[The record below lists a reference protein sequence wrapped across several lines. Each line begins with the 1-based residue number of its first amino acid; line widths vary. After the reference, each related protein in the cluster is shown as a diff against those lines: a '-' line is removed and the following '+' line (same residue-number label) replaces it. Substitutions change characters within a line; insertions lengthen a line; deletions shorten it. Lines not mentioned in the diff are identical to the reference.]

1 MLQIF
6 NPNSALFWYL
16 DLIEKDPFF
25 AVCIPTYYFAFR
37 FTQAQR
43 LSTCQKGLHCNLTCC
58 QLLRQVHED
67 VIVLTWKQLVTPNG
81 CYTTCTGTLNRF
93 AVHYLGTGRT
103 SQDRSFGSL
112 PPYRER
118 YCSAKRF
125 GTTNNE
131 RLKLGSEA
139 TSIDSKQQS
148 TLSKY
153 SRQVQYEATKNNKVL
168 IDALFYRNGAVD
180 AFGTRAQANST
191 AACLPVNVMR
201 NQQANQIRNI
211 NCCWYS

>member
-1 MLQIF
+1 MHR
-6 NPNSALFWYL
+6 N
-16 DLIEKDPFF
+16 
-25 AVCIPTYYFAFR
+25 
-37 FTQAQR
+37 
-43 LSTCQKGLHCNLTCC
+43 
-58 QLLRQVHED
+58 
-67 VIVLTWKQLVTPNG
+67 
-81 CYTTCTGTLNRF
+81 
-93 AVHYLGTGRT
+93 AVHYLGTGRLVT

-153 SRQVQYEATKNNKVL
+153 SRQVQNEATKNNKVL

-201 NQQANQIRNI
+201 N
-211 NCCWYS
+211 

>member
-1 MLQIF
+1 MHR
-6 NPNSALFWYL
+6 N
-16 DLIEKDPFF
+16 
-25 AVCIPTYYFAFR
+25 
-37 FTQAQR
+37 
-43 LSTCQKGLHCNLTCC
+43 
-58 QLLRQVHED
+58 
-67 VIVLTWKQLVTPNG
+67 
-81 CYTTCTGTLNRF
+81 
-93 AVHYLGTGRT
+93 AVHYLGTGRLVT

-112 PPYRER
+112 PPYRE
-118 YCSAKRF
+118 SAKRF

-201 NQQANQIRNI
+201 N
-211 NCCWYS
+211 